1 MSPKYFWYSTRTK
14 SNYTKLDGSPSLL
27 SDAKSDRDL

>member
-1 MSPKYFWYSTRTK
+1 MSTKYFWYSTRTK
-14 SNYTKLDGSPSLL
+14 SNYTKLDGIVL